1 MASRPAFLPL
11 PFATPHSCRSQPSN
25 QRDPVKPNYA
35 ASAQDPPTA
44 PLSLEEKA
52 HTLPVAYSTER
63 SCLAVS
69 LTSGLTV
76 TLPPPALALVTLVSL
91 LLAFIQAVLCL
102 DHSSAWFS
110 LPNVTFSTTPVLS
123 TLCKPPFALLS
134 SSLIFFSI
142 ALITIQ
148 HTTYSYLLVLS
159 INYFPSLKCEIR
171 LREFYLCP
179 QFLELCPSQSCLL
192 IICDSEE
199 ARKKG
204 GRMAGYT

>member
-1 MASRPAFLPL
+1 MIIAVASRPAFLPL

-123 TLCKPPFALLS
+123 TLCKSPFTLLS
-134 SSLIFFSI
+134 PYFFLHCTHYHPTYYIFLFI
-142 ALITIQ
+142 GPFYQL
-148 HTTYSYLLVLS
+148 
-159 INYFPSLKCEIR
+159 FPLTK
-171 LREFYLCP
+171 
-179 QFLELCPSQSCLL
+179 
-192 IICDSEE
+192 
-199 ARKKG
+199 
-204 GRMAGYT
+204 M